1 VKMDDMEALR
11 FPIGRHKAA
20 AVFDRREVEKGIE
33 AISVFPGQVRAG
45 LAGLSDGDLDKRY
58 RPGGW
63 SVRQLAYHMA
73 DSHTHI
79 YIRFKWTLTE
89 AEPTIKAYD
98 EAGWA
103 ELPDSRGPVS
113 IALDGL
119 ESMHARW
126 VALMRTMSDADYQR
140 GFIHPETGG
149 RMTLFDRVAYYAWHG
164 KHHLAHI
171 GLALRNV

>member
-1 VKMDDMEALR
+1 MEALR
-11 FPIGRHKAA
+11 FPIGRYKGPAW
-20 AVFDRREVEKGIE
+20 FDRREVEKGIE
-33 AISVFPGQVRAG
+33 AISALPGQVRAVIT
-45 LAGLSDGDLDKRY
+45 GLSDRDLDKRY
-58 RPGGW
+58 RPDGW
-63 SVRQLAYHMA
+63 SVRQLAYHLA

-98 EAGWA
+98 EARWA

-119 ESMHARW
+119 ESMHTRL
-126 VALMRTMSDADYQR
+126 VVLMRTMSDADFKK

-149 RMTLFDRVAYYAWHG
+149 RMTLFDRVACYAWHG

-171 GLALRNV
+171 DLALRNG

>member
-1 VKMDDMEALR
+1 MDARNLETLQY
-11 FPIGRHKAA
+11 PIGRHKSPAW
-20 AVFDRREVEKGIE
+20 FDRRAVDEGIE
-33 AISVFPGQVRAG
+33 AISALPGQVRAIVSG
-45 LAGLSDGDLDKRY
+45 RGDADLEKRY

-63 SVRQLAYHMA
+63 SVRQLAYHLT

-89 AEPTIKAYD
+89 SEPTIKAYD
-98 EAGWA
+98 EARWA
-103 ELPDSRGPVS
+103 ELPDAQGPVG

-126 VALMRTMSDADYQR
+126 VALMRTMSDADFQK

-149 RMTLFDRVAYYAWHG
+149 RMTLFDRVASYAWHG

-171 GLALRNV
+171 HLALRN

>member
-1 VKMDDMEALR
+1 MASENLEVLQ
-11 FPIGRHKAA
+11 FPIGKHKSPAW
-20 AVFDRREVEKGIE
+20 FDRRVVDEGIE
-33 AISVFPGQVRAG
+33 AISALPGQVRAIVSG
-45 LAGLSDGDLDKRY
+45 LGDGELEKRY

-63 SVRQLAYHMA
+63 SVRQLAYHLA

-89 AEPTIKAYD
+89 SEPTIKAYD
-98 EAGWA
+98 EARWA
-103 ELPDSRGPVS
+103 ELPDSKGPVG

-126 VALMRTMSDADYQR
+126 TALMRTMSDADFQR

-149 RMTLFDRVAYYAWHG
+149 RMTLFDRVSSYAWHG

-171 GLALRNV
+171 RLALRG

>member
-1 VKMDDMEALR
+1 MEALR
-11 FPIGRHKAA
+11 FPIGKHEARAE
-20 AVFDRREVEKGIE
+20 FDRRVVEEGIE
-33 AISVFPGQVRAG
+33 AISVLPGQVRAIV
-45 LAGLSDGDLDKRY
+45 AGLGDSDLERRY

-63 SVRQLAYHMA
+63 SVRQLVYHLA

-98 EAGWA
+98 EARWA
-103 ELPDSRGPVS
+103 ELPDAKGPVG

-126 VALMRTMSDADYQR
+126 IALIRTMSDADFR
-140 GFIHPETGG
+140 KGFIHPETGG
-149 RMTLFDRVAYYAWHG
+149 RMTLFDRVASYAWHG
-164 KHHLAHI
+164 RHHLAHI
-171 GLALRNV
+171 HLALRG

>member
-1 VKMDDMEALR
+1 MDTTDFDALR
-11 FPIGRHKAA
+11 FPIGKYAA
-20 AVFDRREVEKGIE
+20 PAGFHRRVVDAGID
-33 AISVFPGQVRAG
+33 AISVLPGQVRAAV
-45 LAGLSDGDLDKRY
+45 AGLSDADLERRY

-63 SVRQLAYHMA
+63 SVRQLVYHMA

-98 EAGWA
+98 EALWA
-103 ELPDSRGPVS
+103 ELPDAKGPVVL
-113 IALDGL
+113 ALDGL

-126 VALMRTMSDADYQR
+126 CALMRTMSDSDFR
-140 GFIHPETGG
+140 KGFIHPETGG
-149 RMTLFDRVAYYAWHG
+149 RMTLFDRVASYAWHG

-171 GLALRNV
+171 DLALRG